1 MLSGTVVV
9 TEATNAHLTFSTP
22 AQVVADGS
30 ATAAPSALSCASW
43 AAGASGGFAAPQF
56 DVKSGDHSIYFDALV
71 TSGYH
76 GPGTYTSATDP
87 TLAGTVVIGVGIAPG
102 QQGAFSIFRS
112 RIHGAST
119 MTVHSDGSGAFQI
132 SEWGSDEVRGNTG
145 SAGAVSGTV
154 TWTCS

>member
-1 MLSGTVVV
+1 M
-9 TEATNAHLTFSTP
+9 TEAANAHLAYSTP
-22 AQVVADGS
+22 AQVVSDGS
-30 ATAAPSALSCASW
+30 ATAAPSVLTCASW
-43 AAGASGGFAAPQF
+43 ASGAGGAFAVPQF
-56 DVKSGDHSIYFDALV
+56 DVTSGDHSIYFDALL

-87 TLAGTVVIGVGIAPG
+87 ALAGTVVVGVGIAPG

-112 RIHGAST
+112 RIHGASAL
-119 MTVHSDGSGAFQI
+119 TVHPDGSGTFQI
-132 SEWGSDEVRGNTG
+132 SEWGSDEVRGDTG